1 MSKDLINYKETII
14 SKIQKFFRN
23 LMPKEN
29 DKKEVEKIEDKKD
42 FFEYIV
48 IRENRE
54 EARLR
59 RLKTSYDNGEISEEK
74 ISDEDMDKLIE
85 MYDKEIEEL
94 KKDTE
99 KIKRNI
105 EGIIRSKK

>member
-1 MSKDLINYKETII
+1 MSKELMKYKETIF

-23 LMPKEN
+23 LMPKGN
-29 DKKEVEKIEDKKD
+29 DKKEVGKIDDKKD
-42 FFEYIV
+42 FSEYIV
-48 IRENRE
+48 VRENKE
-54 EARLR
+54 ETRLR

-99 KIKRNI
+99 RTRKNI